1 MFGLGLGLGG
11 PDIQGF
17 DGTLVEGFIG
27 LLSGFLCLG
36 KGSVLPDGFGG
47 LCALLTR
54 RGVHEVRDEIPGTQ
68 GQDDGQEDAG
78 EVLG

>member
-11 PDIQGF
+11 PGIQGF
-17 DGTLVEGFIG
+17 DRTLVEGFIG

-47 LCALLTR
+47 LCAFLTR
-54 RGVHEVRDEIPGTQ
+54 RGVQEVRAEVPDAQ
-68 GQDDGQEDAG
+68 GQDGGQENLD
-78 EVLG
+78 EVL